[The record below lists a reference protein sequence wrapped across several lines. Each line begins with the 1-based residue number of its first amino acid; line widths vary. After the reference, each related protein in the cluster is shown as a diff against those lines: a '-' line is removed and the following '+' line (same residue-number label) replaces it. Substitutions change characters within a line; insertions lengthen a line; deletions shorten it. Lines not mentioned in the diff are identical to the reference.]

1 MSEELEA
8 GVAPAPEVAE
18 AAPAEAA
25 PSAEAAPASEEAPIA
40 EESSLSEASESGEGA
55 PASLPSAE
63 EFGWDDWD
71 GNHESFHQDFQP
83 WAEKINGYHQ
93 KKWETEV
100 AKHNRQVA
108 RLEDLYKSLLG
119 GEDDPRIGEF
129 EGQIKEWEEKYNGL
143 DAEYKAYQ
151 QSIQAAIQE
160 ESQAYAKWFQ
170 EQNKELFENEKL
182 SETFVKLL
190 EDNWDL
196 ETAAEATRLSP
207 EALEVAMKAKADGVP
222 DSYALRLAA
231 GVKKKMAQ
239 EPRPGAKITA
249 GATTPARSAE
259 QKSVEP
265 DGSAMSFKD
274 YRAQIARK
282 ALKRHRS

>member
-25 PSAEAAPASEEAPIA
+25 PSAEAAPASDEAPA
-40 EESSLSEASESGEGA
+40 TEDSSLSEESEKGEGP
-55 PASLPSAE
+55 PASPPSAE

-71 GNHESFHQDFQP
+71 GNHESFHDELQP
-83 WAEKINGYHQ
+83 WAERINGYHSTRAEQ
-93 KKWETEV
+93 VT
-100 AKHNRQVA
+100 AKHARQVE
-108 RLEDLYKSLLG
+108 RLEELYKSLLG
-119 GEDDPRIGEF
+119 GKEDPRI
-129 EGQIKEWEEKYNGL
+129 EEYETKISDMETKFNDL
-143 DAEYKAYQ
+143 DSEYKKYQ
-151 QSIQAAIQE
+151 MAVKESVAQE
-160 ESQAYAKWFQ
+160 AKAYADWFQ
-170 EQNKELFENEKL
+170 QENKDIFDNEIASGVFVELVENG
-182 SETFVKLL
+182 
-190 EDNWDL
+190 WDL
-196 ETAAEATRLSP
+196 EPAAEATRLP
-207 EALEVAMKAKADGVP
+207 QEAREVAMKARADGVP
-222 DSYALRLAA
+222 ESYALRLAQGA
-231 GVKKKMAQ
+231 PKKAAP

-259 QKSVEP
+259 QKAVEP